1 MSTPAADPSPLPD
14 ILAQNLKVVFCG
26 INPGLHSASVGHHF
40 AHPSNRFWR
49 TLHLSG
55 FTPHQLEPTQDR
67 SLPQYGLGLTNIV
80 ERPSAAA
87 AELSTGELIQGRT
100 RLIEKI
106 ESFMPLFLAI
116 LGLGAYRKAFEQP
129 HSKVGQQPQLLGRA
143 RVWLLPNPS
152 GLNAHYSINDLS
164 NLFQELRRS
173 VTDNT

>member
-1 MSTPAADPSPLPD
+1 
-14 ILAQNLKVVFCG
+14 LAQNLKVVFCG

-49 TLHLSG
+49 ILHLSG
-55 FTPHQLEPTQDR
+55 FTPHQLEPAQDL

-80 ERPSAAA
+80 ERPSAEA
-87 AELSTGELIQGRT
+87 AELSTDELIQGRA
-100 RLIEKI
+100 RLVEKI
-106 ESFMPLFLAI
+106 ESFMPLFLAV
-116 LGLGAYRKAFEQP
+116 LGLGAYRKAFELP

-164 NLFQELRRS
+164 NLFQELRSS
-173 VTDNT
+173 VTANT